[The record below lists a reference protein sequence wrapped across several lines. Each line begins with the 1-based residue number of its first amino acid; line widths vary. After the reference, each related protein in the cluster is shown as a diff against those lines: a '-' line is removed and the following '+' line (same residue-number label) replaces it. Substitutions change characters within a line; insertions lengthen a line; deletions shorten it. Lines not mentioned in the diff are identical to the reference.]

1 MNKTE
6 IKTQLEEILSHDN
19 IQGNLNKGKE
29 LSQAFWNI
37 INEELAQLN
46 NEDSAQDDDSKEEIA
61 EDQVVDDGNSTD
73 EIDNEIKKLIESF
86 KARKASF
93 EKSVVQEEQ
102 KNLEIKKGIIARL
115 RNLIQHEENIG
126 VLFSEIKE
134 IQKNWKEIGNIPR
147 KLAQEINH
155 EYHNLTEQFYYN
167 INIYVV

>member
-37 INEELAQLN
+37 INE
-46 NEDSAQDDDSKEEIA
+46 DSAQDDDSKEEIE
-61 EDQVVDDGNSTD
+61 EDQAVNDGNSSD

-134 IQKNWKEIGNIPR
+134 IQKK
-147 KLAQEINH
+147 
-155 EYHNLTEQFYYN
+155 
-167 INIYVV
+167 